1 MNDLV
6 RVLEEDLAA
15 AIAAAEAADNY
26 WSREMHYCAAMRT
39 EEMII
44 EEREKMT
51 VKEKIEVLN
60 TAAAAKRAKFKLE
73 FMVLM
78 LNTGREKEA
87 ANAFNDALD
96 AVKEIIKLEEAK

>member
-26 WSREMHYCAAMRT
+26 WSREMHYSAMRT